1 MKLVRPLVV
10 RNARVLLGPPGTSTT
25 PADLHIHGGT
35 IASIVPAGSTAP
47 EGARTID
54 ARGCAAAPGF
64 IDLHVHGGRGAD
76 FMDATEDAFR
86 TIAAY
91 HAAGGTTSYLPST
104 ATESPEAILACI
116 DMAARCR
123 EQRIGDVEILGV
135 HVEGPYMAPKKH
147 GCHDPGFVRPPGR
160 EENRAYL
167 DRAPIIRRI
176 TLAPEVP
183 GVMDFIAEAARAGIL
198 PSGGHS
204 DATLDETLAAM
215 DRGMGMITHLYS
227 AMSTIVKQGPFR
239 VPGMLE
245 AALLDDR
252 LATELIADL
261 KHVSKDLLRL
271 AMKTKA
277 EHAVCFVTDAMR
289 GAGMP
294 DGTYSF
300 GSARGTQAVV
310 ENGVARNLANTGFA
324 SSTVRMIDLVR
335 NAVEVLGL
343 GLEAA
348 VRRAS
353 LIPAKIAGVLARKGS
368 LEPGKDADLV
378 LLETSPRL
386 EVRTTISR
394 GELVHAAP

>member
-1 MKLVRPLVV
+1 MTLRRPLVV
-10 RNARVLLGPPGTSTT
+10 RNARLLGASAAPQ
-25 PADLHIHGGT
+25 DVHIVDGR
-35 IASIVPAGSTAP
+35 IAALAPAGSATP
-47 EGARTID
+47 DGARTLE
-54 ARGCAAAPGF
+54 ARGLVAAPGF

-76 FMDATEDAFR
+76 FMDATEEAFR
-86 TIAAY
+86 LSGEY

-104 ATESPEAILACI
+104 ATEAPEAILACV

-123 EQRIGDVEILGV
+123 AQGIGGVEILGV
-135 HVEGPYMAPKKH
+135 HVEGPYMAPSKH
-147 GCHDPGFVRPPGR
+147 GCHDPGYVRPPSR
-160 EENRAYL
+160 EENRAFL
-167 DRAPIIRRI
+167 DRAPIIKRI

-183 GVMDFIAEAARAGIL
+183 GVMDFIAEAARAGIV

-204 DATLDETLAAM
+204 EATIDETLAAM
-215 DRGMGMITHLYS
+215 DRGMSMITHLYS
-227 AMSTIVKQGPFR
+227 AMSTIVKRGPFR

-245 AALLDDR
+245 AALLEDR

-271 AMKTKA
+271 AMKAKA

-294 DGTYSF
+294 DGTYAF

-310 ENGVARNLANTGFA
+310 ENGVARNLQNTGFA

-335 NAVEVLGL
+335 NAVDVVGL
-343 GLEAA
+343 DLEAA

-353 LIPAKIAGVLARKGS
+353 LVPAKIAGVLDRKGS

-378 LLETSPRL
+378 LLKTSPRL
-386 EVRTTISR
+386 EVAATIAR
-394 GELVHAAP
+394 GEVLHDAR

>member
-1 MKLVRPLVV
+1 MLVFRDV
-10 RNARVLLGPPGTSTT
+10 RLFSGPSDLHVDQGRIAAVLPANSPPPAGARV
-25 PADLHIHGGT
+25 
-35 IASIVPAGSTAP
+35 V
-47 EGARTID
+47 EG
-54 ARGCAAAPGF
+54 RGLAAVPGF
-64 IDLHVHGGRGAD
+64 IDLHVHGGAGAD

-86 TIAAY
+86 VSAEF

-104 ATESPEAILACI
+104 ATESPEAILACV

-123 EQRIGDVEILGV
+123 EQEIGGVDILGV

-147 GCHDPGFVRPPGR
+147 GCHDPGFVRLPSR
-160 EENRAYL
+160 EENRAFL
-167 DRAPIIRRI
+167 DRAPIIKRI
-176 TLAPEVP
+176 TLAPELP
-183 GVMDFIAEAARAGIL
+183 GVPEFIAEAAKAGII

-204 DATLDETLAAM
+204 DATIDETSAAV
-215 DRGMGMITHLYS
+215 DRGMSMITHLYS
-227 AMSTIVKQGPFR
+227 AMSTIVKRGPFR

-252 LATELIADL
+252 IATELIADL

-277 EHAVCFVTDAMR
+277 EHAICFVTDAMR

-294 DGTYSF
+294 DGTYTF

-310 ENGVARNLANTGFA
+310 ENGVARNLDNTGFA

-335 NAVEVLGL
+335 NAVNVLGL
-343 GLEAA
+343 DLEAA

-353 LIPAKIAGVLARKGS
+353 LIPAKIAGVLDRKGT
-368 LEPGKDADLV
+368 LDVGKDADLV
-378 LLETSPRL
+378 LLTPDL
-386 EVRTTISR
+386 EVEATYVR
-394 GELVHAAP
+394 GEAVYHAR